1 MLLRGSSSALEML
14 GYQLKI
20 QFLSIYQVVFLQCK
34 NQCSEGWTH
43 PLRGR
48 SVWTKRVRTDCP
60 SHCLS
65 NMVLGGK
72 KGWVHENLRPF
83 SLVLWFYLC
92 LLFLLPTTSSV
103 PEHPQDLKKYRMQD
117 HGSSEPSRSK
127 SPPRPTPS
135 LLLDMRFQQRHWKL
149 PGAAETGASR
159 PPTWIVTATIPG
171 VIKQCRNSTKREKIV
186 CWHRKPTLKIWT
198 WIS

>member
-1 MLLRGSSSALEML
+1 MSLPETRHHREIHSVFFQLELGSVKCLESNASQRIIICIRNAWVPVKNTIPQHLSSGISAASIKW
-14 GYQLKI
+14 Y
-20 QFLSIYQVVFLQCK
+20 FCSIYQVVFLQCK

-135 LLLDMRFQQRHWKL
+135 LLLDMRFQQRH
-149 PGAAETGASR
+149 
-159 PPTWIVTATIPG
+159 
-171 VIKQCRNSTKREKIV
+171 
-186 CWHRKPTLKIWT
+186 
-198 WIS
+198 